1 MAYDYFSP
9 DGNAGRPLPK
19 VHYHIEGSMVPI
31 YVDGEPIKSVGLCWE
46 WANTQGHEYEII
58 DVRYG
63 SIDGVLLPE
72 IDDIIQAIQ
81 EKMGLGNSLTF
92 PDKFSHD
99 PKL

>member
-1 MAYDYFSP
+1 MITYNKPSAHSP
-9 DGNAGRPLPK
+9 NL
-19 VHYHIEGSMVPI
+19 HWTIEGSMVPI
-31 YVDGEPIKSVGLCWE
+31 YNDGDLIKSVGLCWE
-46 WANTQGHEYEII
+46 WANTQGREYEII